1 MRRAEDVVW
10 KREMRRRERVRAERV
25 RRVVMAAT
33 SAATIWAAS
42 LESAKR
48 VADFARGNTKVTFE
62 EAAVRWREA
71 QEEVTRERA
80 WYDACVHRVRDGCA
94 RRAREDAE
102 TRRSAAEV
110 VGGANDAKLR
120 ELRRKIRR
128 CERALSNLSAKLKPA
143 YVANSSTFWNERCL
157 NASAT
162 TAPKRSVLLAM
173 NESGARETMAR
184 YHSSS
189 ESYTSDIERSV
200 ALLLTNI
207 DARSKYDL
215 EYMDN
220 KSERLQ
226 NVSLDVKR
234 FAESGYAAIHDRSIE
249 AIQDFNSSVGTGLNA
264 FSYGVSTAVDTMRTN
279 VVNASLA
286 LMMSEVGEIADE
298 MAAYA
303 INVDATFENV
313 LTWFDDFETNVRPV
327 IQSLEDSHGLNLPN
341 TPLISLPNAPVV
353 SVPDFQWLSPDLP
366 IGGFDGLSDDFTTLM
381 SASATIA
388 GSTINN
394 ALTEA
399 TSVDI
404 GVDLGIPSLLSD
416 YDPPPFESS
425 DGSTTDNSTQFGEET
440 LQAIRERS
448 DLFVESTNASSA
460 QTSDFV
466 RFGLNQSAAAVMYL
480 TTTNFSSPDVAPDAD
495 DFDFFNITFRGVH
508 IHGFFSI
515 AEFAFAGL
523 VNIDLTYRVIRC
535 VSVVS
540 KHLSYGALELEPL
553 NLIDGDRDAGERKI
567 SSLEQFARFVAD
579 PAMVAFVRFT
589 IFIAITVASLHVYR
603 QTHRSYVKGC
613 VESRNGTLAADYAFV
628 FAHSY
633 VNTAP
638 RTRAL
643 AFDSYLAYNFTKT
656 CDARRVATAE
666 RFNVADVER
675 HRLETTLDA
684 SRETLLA
691 IDACVDVIHG
701 DESEIFQTHARAAQ
715 SCALESFKL
724 DDGGA
729 ASECQPPTC
738 SAATS
743 CVGPIDDLLR
753 AHAIETACAVER
765 YAHDWIQRALLLVL
779 SYASMN
785 FAREPFVDA
794 LGRVVALTQNIDDI
808 AVIAWYDR
816 DRDEACVADDSVVRV
831 RRALRNA
838 RVRGCVVMATCVACQ
853 LPWVLLA
860 SALR

>member
-1 MRRAEDVVW
+1 M
-10 KREMRRRERVRAERV
+10 
-25 RRVVMAAT
+25 
-33 SAATIWAAS
+33 
-42 LESAKR
+42 
-48 VADFARGNTKVTFE
+48 
-62 EAAVRWREA
+62 
-71 QEEVTRERA
+71 
-80 WYDACVHRVRDGCA
+80 
-94 RRAREDAE
+94 
-102 TRRSAAEV
+102 
-110 VGGANDAKLR
+110 
-120 ELRRKIRR
+120 
-128 CERALSNLSAKLKPA
+128 
-143 YVANSSTFWNERCL
+143 
-157 NASAT
+157 
-162 TAPKRSVLLAM
+162 
-173 NESGARETMAR
+173 
-184 YHSSS
+184 
-189 ESYTSDIERSV
+189 
-200 ALLLTNI
+200 
-207 DARSKYDL
+207 
-215 EYMDN
+215 
-220 KSERLQ
+220 
-226 NVSLDVKR
+226 
-234 FAESGYAAIHDRSIE
+234 
-249 AIQDFNSSVGTGLNA
+249 
-264 FSYGVSTAVDTMRTN
+264 
-279 VVNASLA
+279 
-286 LMMSEVGEIADE
+286 
-298 MAAYA
+298 
-303 INVDATFENV
+303 
-313 LTWFDDFETNVRPV
+313 
-327 IQSLEDSHGLNLPN
+327 
-341 TPLISLPNAPVV
+341 
-353 SVPDFQWLSPDLP
+353 
-366 IGGFDGLSDDFTTLM
+366 
-381 SASATIA
+381 
-388 GSTINN
+388 
-394 ALTEA
+394 
-399 TSVDI
+399 
-404 GVDLGIPSLLSD
+404 
-416 YDPPPFESS
+416 
-425 DGSTTDNSTQFGEET
+425 
-440 LQAIRERS
+440 
-448 DLFVESTNASSA
+448 
-460 QTSDFV
+460 
-466 RFGLNQSAAAVMYL
+466 
-480 TTTNFSSPDVAPDAD
+480 
-495 DFDFFNITFRGVH
+495 
-508 IHGFFSI
+508 
-515 AEFAFAGL
+515 
-523 VNIDLTYRVIRC
+523 
-535 VSVVS
+535 
-540 KHLSYGALELEPL
+540 
-553 NLIDGDRDAGERKI
+553 
-567 SSLEQFARFVAD
+567 
-579 PAMVAFVRFT
+579 
-589 IFIAITVASLHVYR
+589 
-603 QTHRSYVKGC
+603 KGC